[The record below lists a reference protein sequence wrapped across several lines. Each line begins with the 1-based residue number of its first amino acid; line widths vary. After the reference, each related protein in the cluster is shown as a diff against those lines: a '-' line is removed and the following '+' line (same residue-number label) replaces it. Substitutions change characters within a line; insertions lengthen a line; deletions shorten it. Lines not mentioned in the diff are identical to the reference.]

1 VKKIHEELGWALKID
16 VSDKSDGNE
25 HKANLHRESLEGKGL
40 EENKARV
47 LAAVRKLESIWR
59 PQKRIGFFAFM
70 VRQLPFMGKEMWMT
84 QGLAAAVLFLVI
96 YRTMDGELEYLSIRH
111 IPLLMGILA
120 VVLVMTSVPLLLMSC
135 RYQMQEVELAS
146 RISFPRLLMA
156 KIMLLAVEYL
166 VVFAF
171 FAGLTTGVSGLSA
184 GRMALYFLL
193 PLFLACTGCVQ
204 IIRRTDGWEEVSQRV
219 GVCVGYC
226 ACLGASLII
235 LYHRMPVVYDNVRLW
250 ALFMVCV
257 LPLLLISVYRWVKE
271 SGEVGERAAD

>member
-1 VKKIHEELGWALKID
+1 MKKIHEELGWALKID

-135 RYQMQEVELAS
+135 RYQMQDLA
-146 RISFPRLLMA
+146 
-156 KIMLLAVEYL
+156 
-166 VVFAF
+166 VFAF

-226 ACLGASLII
+226 ACLGAALII

-250 ALFMVCV
+250 ALFMVCI

-271 SGEVGERAAD
+271 SGEVGERATD